1 MRVISYLLAMIFLS
15 SCGGGGGGSS
25 IPFAITLA
33 PNSFSVNEDN
43 IYTGSISASANE
55 VVTLNYI
62 ISSTT
67 SNGTLSLSGRG
78 SISYEP
84 NLNFN
89 GQDEFTYSVTAVEK
103 SITRTS
109 TVLITID
116 PVNDAPTITID
127 SKSDFDDTNLLF
139 DQNPVFSISFSDVD
153 NSEEELIFSAKA
165 NSVIVPSTF
174 TSTGTGTANI
184 ELDLS
189 SVSTGGLFNTEITV
203 SDGALSGS
211 DLFTTWL
218 ISNKT
223 TVTINQDINP
233 DDGFDGGEKIAKDY
247 YVYYLSGNPN
257 SRGRTKYLFIG
268 DSLDGQRDI
277 DLYRRAL
284 IALSLIHI

>member
-1 MRVISYLLAMIFLS
+1 MRVISYLLVMIFLS
-15 SCGGGGGGSS
+15 SCGGGGGGGSS
-25 IPFAITLA
+25 IPFEITLA

-43 IYTGSISASANE
+43 TYTGSISASANE

-67 SNGTLSLSGRG
+67 SNGTLSLSGSG

-109 TVLITID
+109 TVLITIN
-116 PVNDAPTITID
+116 PVNDAPSITID

-165 NSVIVPSTF
+165 NSVIVPSIF

-223 TVTINQDINP
+223 TVTINQDVNP
-233 DDGFDGGEKIAKDY
+233 DDGFDGGEK
-247 YVYYLSGNPN
+247 
-257 SRGRTKYLFIG
+257 
-268 DSLDGQRDI
+268 
-277 DLYRRAL
+277 
-284 IALSLIHI
+284 LSLIHI